1 MRSMAI
7 DRRQFLLGAAALP
20 LAEQSRRGRFAA
32 ARAEASGGFGVSVF
46 DRNGEDLWAAPL
58 PARGHG
64 MALSP
69 DARSLVVM
77 ARRPGDFGLI
87 LSAASGATM
96 TAFEPAPGLRFNGHA
111 VFSADGG
118 RIFAT
123 ATRAEDDSG
132 WIAVHDRRE
141 GWQAVD
147 AWPTRG
153 CDPHELIWFQGALC
167 VANGGLPEGRT
178 PLDPAEVETSLVLM
192 HAGDGDIL
200 AQIRPPEE
208 AASIS
213 LRHMAV
219 AADRVFVGGQDQ
231 AGESGPLPL
240 LVEFDGR
247 SLRYLAPL
255 SLAGYC
261 GSVASSDDLVCVTGP
276 KAGRACVV
284 AAESGRLLSSS
295 AMDDVC
301 GVAADPAGGFV
312 LTGGHGDIGRTR
324 DRRRE
329 RSAQA
334 RWDNHLLAL
343 PAA

>member
-7 DRRQFLLGAAALP
+7 DRRRFLLGATALP
-20 LAEQSRRGRFAA
+20 LAGLPLRGHFAA
-32 ARAEASGGFGVSVF
+32 ARAEAAGGFAVGVF
-46 DRNGEDLWAAPL
+46 DREGRGLWSAGL

-64 MALSP
+64 LSLSA
-69 DARSLVVM
+69 DGRTLVVM

-87 LSAASGATM
+87 LSVSTGATIA
-96 TAFEPAPGLRFNGHA
+96 AFEPASGLRFNGHA
-111 VFSADGG
+111 VFAPDGR

-132 WIAVHDRRE
+132 WIAVHDRRD
-141 GWQAVD
+141 GWRAVD

-153 CDPHELIWFQGALC
+153 CDPHELLWFQDALC

-178 PLDPAEVETSLVLM
+178 PLDPKEVETSLVLL
-192 HAGDGDIL
+192 HPGDGAIL
-200 AQIRPPEE
+200 AQIHPPEDF
-208 AASIS
+208 AYLS

-219 AADRVFVGGQDQ
+219 TAGRVFVAGQDQ
-231 AGESGPLPL
+231 AGESGALPL
-240 LVEFDGR
+240 LAEFDGHA
-247 SLRYLAPL
+247 LRYLAPL
-255 SLAGYC
+255 SLGGYC
-261 GSVASSDDLVCVTGP
+261 GSVAASGDRVCVTGP

-284 AAESGRLLSSS
+284 AASDGRLLSSV

-312 LTGGHGDIGRTR
+312 LTGGHGDIGRTAEGVR
-324 DRRRE
+324 Q
-329 RSAQA
+329 RSAET